1 MSANEMK
8 DGMTVEVLLAGDKT
22 KKWHK
27 GTVIKGRKMWV
38 ELDSLS
44 IADENNIVDW
54 RECLPLFK
62 IDAVMLAV
70 KAGIFKPS
78 WINPDK
84 MVLGTVNEETIRR
97 LADSIIAE
105 CAWALKPNTIEP
117 INKTDTYNLI
127 MSLARGKS

>member
-1 MSANEMK
+1 MK
-8 DGMTVEVLLAGDKT
+8 
-22 KKWHK
+22 
-27 GTVIKGRKMWV
+27 I
-38 ELDSLS
+38 
-44 IADENNIVDW
+44 N
-54 RECLPLFK
+54 
-62 IDAVMLAV
+62 VMELAV

-105 CAWALKPNTIEP
+105 CAWALNPNVIEP